1 MHDQRLAVVEI
12 GDEIFG
18 APAKVE
24 NPSALKTRGK
34 ALRKGNTQIMA
45 PQFDARDRRADE
57 RRGQSAP
64 HRFDFGQFGHN
75 SGSSRHKSRRA
86 GAARA

>member
-1 MHDQRLAVVEI
+1 MRIVEI

-24 NPSALKTRGK
+24 NAPALKTRGE
-34 ALRKGNTQIMA
+34 ALRKGKAQIMA
-45 PQFDARDRRADE
+45 AKLDPRDRRADE
-57 RRGQSAP
+57 RRGQSPP

-75 SGSSRHKSRRA
+75 SGSSRRKDRRA